1 MRWSGYHEILD
12 GNFKVVDWYH
22 VTDRL
27 VVPFGIEKL
36 PESGL
41 RVRWLDLDQ
50 MRDNLDAYWHN
61 EAYTEKTRKLGY
73 TARSLGM
80 THARMQ
86 EALGAYVGNLNKGMA
101 KVPTAKLFGDL
112 YFKGNE
118 KRGAQFR
125 DMLYLIRDIAPSQ
138 GVKYE
143 NNPPW
148 DLGAERKS
156 EAAGRKEIPGRE
168 DVRRPGGTSTIS
180 DGRLDRMEAIKP
192 APREDAFKVPYKYK
206 AYNSMEANFQPA
218 DTLVEPMGNGSVAT
232 DKRTGWRMV
241 SKDGRSQ
248 RLYRPDGTLHGVY
261 SSADEAKLVLNKLM
275 LKDAHTQ
282 LKKSYAP

>member
-1 MRWSGYHEILD
+1 
-12 GNFKVVDWYH
+12 
-22 VTDRL
+22 

-50 MRDNLDAYWHN
+50 MRDNLNAYLN
-61 EAYTEKTRKLGY
+61 NPDYIKRTKELGY
-73 TARSLGM
+73 TAVSLGLGY
-80 THARMQ
+80 HKGLPNFKKFL
-86 EALGAYVGNLNKGMA
+86 EALGIYFANLNKGMA

-118 KRGAQFR
+118 QRGAQFR

-156 EAAGRKEIPGRE
+156 EPAARKEIPGRE
-168 DVRRPGGTSTIS
+168 NVRRPGGTSTIS

-192 APREDAFKVPYKYK
+192 APSGDAFKVPYKYK

-218 DTLVEPMGNGSVAT
+218 DTLVEPMGNGSVST
-232 DKRTGWRMV
+232 DRRTGWRMV
-241 SKDGRSQ
+241 SKDNKKQ
-248 RLYRPDGTLHGVY
+248 RLYRPDGTLYGTYGSV
-261 SSADEAKLVLNKLM
+261 DEAKSALNKLT
-275 LKDAHTQ
+275 LKAVQT
-282 LKKSYAP
+282 LK